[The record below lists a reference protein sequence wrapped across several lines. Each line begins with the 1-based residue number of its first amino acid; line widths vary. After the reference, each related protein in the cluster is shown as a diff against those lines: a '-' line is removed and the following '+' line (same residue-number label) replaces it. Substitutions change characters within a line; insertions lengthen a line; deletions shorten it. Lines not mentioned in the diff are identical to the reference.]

1 MTEAELFDAVIAYF
15 EAIETESLIFAPSR
29 INTTMIRG
37 HQSAP
42 RVDGPYAVV
51 MLLGQRD
58 TGEADH
64 YCYSTATVE
73 AEERIVEERVCGV
86 EYLLRLD
93 VYASDAQDRADML
106 IGALES
112 RRAGIGLSPAVVS
125 SVRRVTRAPE
135 LIEQVWEGR
144 AAVEFQL
151 RALVRR
157 KTLVDVIESGTIE
170 FEGDGGAPVAE
181 ILTYDKP

>member
-1 MTEAELFDAVIAYF
+1 M
-15 EAIETESLIFAPSR
+15 
-29 INTTMIRG
+29 M
-37 HQSAP
+37 
-42 RVDGPYAVV
+42 
-51 MLLGQRD
+51 LGQRD

-64 YCYSTATVE
+64 YCYSAATVE

-157 KTLVDVIESGTIE
+157 KTLVDVVESGVIE
-170 FEGDGGAPVAE
+170 FEGDGGALVTETLPYA
-181 ILTYDKP
+181 KP